1 MSCNQQYGIGF
12 IRSWDAEYESR
23 MTYPETDSADDCDE
37 PQTRY
42 RQFTAGDALVVY
54 DREDTARWLQSERL
68 VSLAEMR

>member
-1 MSCNQQYGIGF
+1 
-12 IRSWDAEYESR
+12 
-23 MTYPETDSADDCDE
+23 MTHPETDSADDCDE